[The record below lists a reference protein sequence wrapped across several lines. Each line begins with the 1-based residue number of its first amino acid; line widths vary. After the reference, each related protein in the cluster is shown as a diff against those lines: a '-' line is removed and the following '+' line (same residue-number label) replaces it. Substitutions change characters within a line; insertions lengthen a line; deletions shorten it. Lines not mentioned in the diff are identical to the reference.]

1 MIKRIQH
8 WLHHS
13 LVSRLTLLVS
23 LATLC
28 AWIVFSVVLLHE
40 ARKETAEVLD
50 RQLTAYADMLW
61 QNLGD
66 EDDLKPALYKK
77 RDKHVVLGFSL
88 RDREGGEVISSL
100 ATAFPVQPAASRHPY
115 LIQHQGHAWQ
125 ITVRQDDERQLIVG
139 EPQRN
144 QLKIAHELS
153 EHLGETAMWAFLLL
167 LPLLLLAIR
176 QGLKP
181 LKLVTAELAEREPNN
196 LNPLEIAVPCE
207 ITPLRDRLNTLFA
220 QVNHTLA
227 RERRFTAD
235 AAHELRTP
243 LAGLR
248 VQIELAQNSPR
259 AEIREKALGK
269 ALAGVDRTTRL
280 VTQLLALSRLEHG
293 EQLEFEA
300 ISLPDLARTAL
311 IEADLSI
318 DDGHFIVDQATPM
331 RGQPILLGLLLR
343 NVLDNAR
350 HYAGEAASIQIQI
363 NGARLRV
370 TDDGPGVSEA
380 DLTRLGERFY
390 RPPGQAQPGVGL
402 GLSIVRRIADLH
414 GAKLQ
419 LSNLPEGGFCVE
431 VIFNLDLPS

>member
-1 MIKRIQH
+1 LIKRIQH

-13 LVSRLTLLVS
+13 LVSRLTLLVL

-28 AWIVFSVVLLHE
+28 AWISFSVVLLHE
-40 ARKETAEVLD
+40 ARKETAEVLE

-66 EDDLKPALYKK
+66 EDDLKPALYKQ

-88 RDREGGEVISSL
+88 RDRNGGEIISSL
-100 ATAFPVQPAASRHPY
+100 ATPFPAQAAASQHPY

-125 ITVRQDDERQLIVG
+125 ITVRQDGERQLIVG

-144 QLKIAHELS
+144 QLKIAQELS
-153 EHLGETAMWAFLLL
+153 EHLGETALWAFLLL
-167 LPLLLLAIR
+167 LPMLFLAIR

-181 LKLVTAELAEREPNN
+181 LKLVTAELANREPNN

-220 QVNHTLA
+220 QVSNTLA

-259 AEIREKALGK
+259 AIIREKALGK

-280 VTQLLALSRLEHG
+280 VAQLLALSRLEHG
-293 EQLEFEA
+293 ELAQFEA

-311 IEADLSI
+311 IEADLPA
-318 DDGHFIVDQATPM
+318 DEAHLIVLQALPL

-350 HYAGEAASIQIQI
+350 HYAGETATIQIQI
-363 NGARLRV
+363 DGARLRIS
-370 TDDGPGVSEA
+370 DDGPGVSES
-380 DLTRLGERFY
+380 DLIRLGERFY

-431 VIFNLDLPS
+431 VIFNPDITS

>member
-1 MIKRIQH
+1 MIQRIQH

-13 LVSRLTLLVS
+13 LVSRLTLLVL

-28 AWIVFSVVLLHE
+28 AWISFGMILLHE

-66 EDDLKPALYKK
+66 EDDLKPSAYKTHG
-77 RDKHVVLGFSL
+77 KHVVLGFSL
-88 RDREGGEVISSL
+88 LDRAGNVISSSM
-100 ATAFPVQPAASRHPY
+100 APAFPAQAAASRHPY
-115 LIQHQGHAWQ
+115 LIQHQGQAWQ
-125 ITVRQDDERQLIVG
+125 ITVRQDEERQLIVG
-139 EPQRN
+139 EPQQN
-144 QLKIAHELS
+144 QLKIAQELS
-153 EHLGETAMWAFLLL
+153 EHLGETALWAFLLL
-167 LPLLLLAIR
+167 LPLLFLAIR

-181 LKLVTAELAEREPNN
+181 LKLVTAELAQRKPNN
-196 LNPLEIAVPCE
+196 LNPLNVAVPCE
-207 ITPLRDRLNTLFA
+207 ISPLRDRLNTLFA
-220 QVNHTLA
+220 QVSETLA

-248 VQIELAQNSPR
+248 VQIELAQSSPR
-259 AEIREKALGK
+259 TEIRQKALGR

-280 VTQLLALSRLEHG
+280 VSQLLALSRLEHG
-293 EQLEFEA
+293 ELPHFEA

-311 IEADLSI
+311 LEADLPADETHLVIHNSRPLV
-318 DDGHFIVDQATPM
+318 GQAV
-331 RGQPILLGLLLR
+331 LLGLLLR

-350 HYAGEAASIQIQI
+350 HYAGVGAQIQI
-363 NGARLRV
+363 HIDGARLRI
-370 TDDGPGVSEA
+370 TDNGQGVSDA
-380 DLTRLGERFY
+380 DLVRLGERFY

-414 GAKLQ
+414 GAQ
-419 LSNLPEGGFCVE
+419 LTFSNLPEGGFCVE
-431 VIFNLDLPS
+431 VIFNLDISP